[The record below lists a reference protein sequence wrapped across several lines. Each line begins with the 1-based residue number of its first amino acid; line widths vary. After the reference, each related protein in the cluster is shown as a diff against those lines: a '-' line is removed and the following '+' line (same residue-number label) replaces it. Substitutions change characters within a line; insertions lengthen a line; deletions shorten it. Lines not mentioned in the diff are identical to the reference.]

1 MQMSLFQ
8 IPAPSNTQTQKKKKE
23 PPKTQLKSQVET
35 KQIPMQTN
43 TIQVVNPVNRPKPE
57 IKEPKETLDAKYL
70 NYKDDLPR
78 LLAIIEDLL
87 EKNL

>member
-8 IPAPSNTQTQKKKKE
+8 IPAPSNTQKKKKE
-23 PPKTQLKSQVET
+23 PPKTQLKSQVEA

-43 TIQVVNPVNRPKPE
+43 TIQIINPPTVNSPKPE
-57 IKEPKETLDAKYL
+57 IKEPKDTLDAKYL